1 MKITRK
7 KIVRMIIWLLS
18 LIFMIGVLMPLNAD
32 AAESLDG
39 AKQGVVQVNLIYKDD
54 ENVTHI
60 IDGGAGFLIG
70 DEEENVEYVITC
82 KHTIEPGRDYI
93 KKALKNFGVKKDEID
108 NKVDAVEYE
117 VVVANDVC
125 TSASLY
131 LESDN
136 LDLAVLQLSEK
147 LSNRTMFSLLTSDDG
162 SIGDLP
168 YASTDTVYSLG
179 FPAAVNYEE
188 NPAYYNSDQV
198 VMLSGRIMNMH
209 YVNDTYVITHD
220 IAVGA
225 NNCGGPLLNEDGYV
239 IGMNVLSMDGDYYV
253 AVDAT
258 EMIDIFDSFG
268 MKYGKLTAKDIK
280 PVEEPAPRPV
290 VPEQKV
296 IEKQTI
302 PTFIIII
309 GIVFAVI
316 LVVLIVVVA
325 LMLIKQKKADGTI
338 KPKKN
343 KKADKEIKKP
353 FSNDISSMS
362 SKSTGI
368 VNGADTSVLNSQKND
383 ETSVLDTSDNLGG
396 TICRGKLIRKKTGD
410 NIEITKERT
419 VIGKDSLHTDYCIR
433 DNSAIS
439 RMHTVIVANSKG
451 VYIEDAQSTNG
462 TFVNGKRLEDGQQ
475 VELRGG
481 ENIKLGN
488 EEFIFRK

>member
-1 MKITRK
+1 MKTKVGRLVK
-7 KIVRMIIWLLS
+7 KSFLLLAVIIGLGLS
-18 LIFMIGVLMPLNAD
+18 IPMPVKAE
-32 AAESLDG
+32 ESLDS
-39 AKQGVVQVNLIYKDD
+39 AKQGVVQVNLVYKDD
-54 ENVTHI
+54 ENVKHI
-60 IDGGAGFLIG
+60 IDGGTGFLLG

-131 LESDN
+131 LSSDN

-162 SIGDLP
+162 GIGNLP

-198 VMLSGRIMNMH
+198 VMLSGKIMNIH

-225 NNCGGPLLNEDGYV
+225 NNCGGPLLDENGYV

-268 MKYGKLTAKDIK
+268 MKYSKLTATDIK
-280 PVEEPAPRPV
+280 PVEPVEPKKPVQPDIPAPEP
-290 VPEQKV
+290 KM
-296 IEKQTI
+296 
-302 PTFIIII
+302 PTYIIVI

-316 LVVLIVVVA
+316 LLALVAAVVM
-325 LMLIKQKKADGTI
+325 MLVKQRKADGKV
-338 KPKKN
+338 KPKKKKKDN
-343 KKADKEIKKP
+343 KELVKP
-353 FSNDISSMS
+353 FSTDMGAMAGKATPN
-362 SKSTGI
+362 
-368 VNGADTSVLNSQKND
+368 VNGPDTSVLNNQKSD
-383 ETSVLDTSDNLGG
+383 ETRVLDTSDNLGG

-410 NIEITKERT
+410 NIEITKDRT

-462 TFVNGKRLEDGQQ
+462 TFVNGKRLEEGQQ